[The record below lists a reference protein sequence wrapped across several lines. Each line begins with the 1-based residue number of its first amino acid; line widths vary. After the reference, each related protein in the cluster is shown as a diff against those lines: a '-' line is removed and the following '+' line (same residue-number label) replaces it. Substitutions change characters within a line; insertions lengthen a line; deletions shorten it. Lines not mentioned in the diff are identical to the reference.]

1 MFTGIIETTG
11 QVRSIRQDRG
21 GRVLSIEAPVIAQE
35 APVGASIA
43 VNGACL
49 TVVSH
54 DEGAFTVEI
63 VPETIS
69 RTNLGQL
76 EVGDSVN
83 LERTLRLSDRI
94 EGHLVQ
100 GHVDGVGRV
109 IGNESR
115 GNSLWISI
123 EIPDQLTPY
132 LIEKGSIAVD
142 GISLT
147 IAHLA
152 GNLLAVAII
161 PHTAS
166 VTTLGDRKV
175 GDQVNL
181 EVDMISKYVESLLQ
195 AGRV

>member
-1 MFTGIIETTG
+1 MFTGIIEMTG

-21 GRVLSIEAPVIAQE
+21 GRVFSIEAPVIARE
-35 APVGASIA
+35 APIGASIA
-43 VNGACL
+43 VNGTCL
-49 TVVSH
+49 TVVSN
-54 DEGAFTVEI
+54 DELAFTVEI

-76 EVGDSVN
+76 EAGDLVN

-94 EGHLVQ
+94 DGHLVQ

-109 IGNESR
+109 VGNESR
-115 GNSLWISI
+115 GNSLWITI
-123 EIPDQLTPY
+123 EIPDPLTPY

-152 GNLLAVAII
+152 GNLLAVAVI

-175 GDQVNL
+175 GDQVNI